1 MPVVTVVWVKETSNH
16 LNVGSFKFIP
26 NITTANMNFWGL
38 SWTTVE
44 DGYGALSTLNEADI
58 ISLFTVLIPRLVK
71 RTAKIISTAIENN
84 PPVAVLNSDYPL
96 YLKKEE

>member
-1 MPVVTVVWVKETSNH
+1 
-16 LNVGSFKFIP
+16 
-26 NITTANMNFWGL
+26 
-38 SWTTVE
+38 
-44 DGYGALSTLNEADI
+44 LSTLNEADI